1 MNRASVM
8 IYSCDKYSDVWG
20 PFFTLFFRYWQC
32 PYPVYLATETKQ
44 CLLPGVITINSQC
57 DTWTERIREAVKQI
71 PTEYV
76 IAMCEDM
83 FFRRPVNQS
92 IIDKCL
98 KAMEKAPD
106 AASFNFECD
115 RKNTKHTIYADFGLK
130 TADAE
135 FKKSCQPSLWRRSI
149 FEELL
154 DVKMD
159 AWEWESSE
167 TDGKY
172 EFYVYTGPEEDAAFE
187 YGYHN
192 GEWFG
197 IQKGKWVESDIKPLF
212 EKERITIDLSIR
224 GTI

>member
-1 MNRASVM
+1 MNRASVL
-8 IYSCDKYSDVWG
+8 IYSCDNYSDVWM
-20 PFFTLFFRYWQC
+20 PFFTLFYRYWEC
-32 PYPVYLATETKQ
+32 PYLVYLACESKK
-44 CLLPGVITINSQC
+44 CFVPGVTTINTQG
-57 DTWTERIREAVKQI
+57 DTWTERIREAVRQI

-83 FFRRPVNQS
+83 FFRRRVHEDL
-92 IIDKCL
+92 IDECIT
-98 KAMEKAPD
+98 AMDKSPD
-106 AASFNFECD
+106 IASFNFEYD
-115 RKNTKHTIYADFGLK
+115 RKNTKPTIYADFGLK

-149 FEELL
+149 LEELL
-154 DVKMD
+154 DVQMD

-197 IQKGKWVESDIKPLF
+197 LQKGKWVESDIKPLF